1 MGDSPGSS
9 SCLPEAGPQWRL
21 RQALQGG
28 RMLRFAV
35 VRQDRAVGDGHA
47 LPEGLGGVAAWRSGR
62 GVHRATGPWTPTEHA
77 FLRHLER
84 AGFDGAPRVVGEDD
98 AGREILTFVEGEVLA
113 AGPTWRPGT
122 PTPWPAWA
130 RTEACLAATG
140 RLLRR
145 FHDAAASFVLPAR
158 PVWRRSTAL
167 ALGAGEVVCH
177 GDIGPH
183 NTVYR
188 DGAPVAFIDWDTIR
202 PGDPLVELG
211 TAAWKYVPLGDDA
224 YLAAT
229 DFTYRPQ
236 LPRRLAVFTQAY
248 GVHGR
253 DEVREA
259 LHQAALRSVDTLRY
273 LPISP
278 AEGAAALRRVAGELE
293 WLDGAIGALVAELD

>member
-1 MGDSPGSS
+1 MGRDH
-9 SCLPEAGPQWRL
+9 Q
-21 RQALQGG
+21 
-28 RMLRFAV
+28 
-35 VRQDRAVGDGHA
+35 
-47 LPEGLGGVAAWRSGR
+47 LPEGLGGVAAWRSAR

-77 FLRHLER
+77 FLRHLEE
-84 AGFDGAPRVVGEDD
+84 AGFDGAPRVAGEDD
-98 AGREILTFVEGEVLA
+98 AGREILTYVEGDVLA
-113 AGPTWRPGT
+113 AGPAWRPGT

-145 FHDAAASFVLPAR
+145 FHDAAATFVPPER

-167 ALGAGEVVCH
+167 ALGIDEAVCH

-211 TAAWKYVPLGDDA
+211 TAVWEYVPLGDDA
-224 YLAAT
+224 YLAAS
-229 DFTYRPQ
+229 DFPRRPP
-236 LPRRLAVFTQAY
+236 LPRRLAIFARAY

-253 DEVREA
+253 DEVRWA

-273 LPISP
+273 FPVGP
-278 AEGAAALRRVAGELE
+278 AQGAEDLRRVAGELD
-293 WLDGAIGALVAELD
+293 WLESAMDALVAELD